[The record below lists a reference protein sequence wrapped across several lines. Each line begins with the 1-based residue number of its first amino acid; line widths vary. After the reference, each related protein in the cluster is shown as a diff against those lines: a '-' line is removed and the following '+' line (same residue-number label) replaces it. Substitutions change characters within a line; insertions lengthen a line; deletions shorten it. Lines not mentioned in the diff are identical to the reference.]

1 MDVTRVRVIT
11 RSCLQGGYMLMSCV
25 HLPAPAIAPKQQSSE
40 LEAIKQELEA
50 IKQRLPEPIEI
61 PRPVELVLEIGL
73 PCLAIVLAFFLG
85 WYFAS
90 PVCP

>member
-1 MDVTRVRVIT
+1 MRTVRL
-11 RSCLQGGYMLMSCV
+11 SAL
-25 HLPAPAIAPKQQSSE
+25 AIALKQQS
-40 LEAIKQELEA
+40 LELEA

-85 WYFAS
+85 WHFAS

>member
-1 MDVTRVRVIT
+1 MSTVR
-11 RSCLQGGYMLMSCV
+11 
-25 HLPAPAIAPKQQSSE
+25 LPAPAIALKQQSS
-40 LEAIKQELEA
+40 ELEA

-61 PRPVELVLEIGL
+61 PRPVEVALEIGL

-85 WYFAS
+85 WHFAS